1 MGTLDLDKRREEYG
15 EGHVVTLGGE
25 TYTLPAKFPVI
36 VAQHLQQG
44 RIDLAVGVL
53 FGTDAIDVVSPML
66 NDDDI
71 NAILFE
77 LYGLEEPDQPATSSS
92 NGNGRK
98 PARARARR

>member
-25 TYTLPAKFPVI
+25 SYTLPPKFPVI
-36 VAQHLQQG
+36 VAQHLQAG
-44 RIDLAVGVL
+44 RVDLAVGVL
-53 FGTDAIDVVSPML
+53 FGDDAIDVVAPML

-77 LYGLEEPDQPATSSS
+77 LYGLDEPEGVAVTPSS
-92 NGNGRK
+92 NGRK
-98 PARARARR
+98 PRPKARR

>member
-25 TYTLPAKFPVI
+25 SYSLPAKFPVI
-36 VAQHLQQG
+36 VAQYLQQG
-44 RIDLAVGVL
+44 RVDLAVGVL
-53 FGTDAIDVVSPML
+53 FGNDAIDVVSPLL

-71 NAILFE
+71 EAILFE
-77 LYGLEEPDQPATSSS
+77 LYGLEEPDARPTT

-98 PARARARR
+98 PKPKVRR